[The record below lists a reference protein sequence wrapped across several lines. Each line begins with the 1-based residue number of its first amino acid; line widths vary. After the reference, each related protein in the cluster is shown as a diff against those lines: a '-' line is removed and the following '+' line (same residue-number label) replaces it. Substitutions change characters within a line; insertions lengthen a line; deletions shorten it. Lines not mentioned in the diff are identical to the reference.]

1 MGWMGWDVSLTPP
14 TTRAPLAVL
23 KIVLRSLG
31 IFPRHLCVHLTPRP
45 VKDVLVAMG
54 ARLKSGGWLWVT
66 MRNLIL
72 MLTRPLDLRNESEDA
87 RSHMENAWRTWS
99 SLIYIDFLDL
109 ENAWKTH
116 GKRLAYL
123 IHFQFNFFYLTS
135 NIDHLTLKLGAGYS

>member
-1 MGWMGWDVSLTPP
+1 MSDYT
-14 TTRAPLAVL
+14 TTRV
-23 KIVLRSLG
+23 
-31 IFPRHLCVHLTPRP
+31 PRHLCVHLTPRP

-123 IHFQFNFFYLTS
+123 IHFQSNFFYLTS